1 MRVLVLLSVALS
13 LAAADSEFVV
23 DTDRPIPELLVDAE
37 FESELDL
44 AISATWDNVGL
55 RDIARRIS
63 DNRQIS
69 ILLDRRLD
77 PSREVPFE
85 VNNETVLDVLQ
96 QIAAKVSARC
106 SVVSSTVYLGP
117 PESAARLR
125 TLIALRTGELFD
137 KSLMVPPGRRF
148 ELDARQTLHWN
159 DLDRP
164 ADLIRTIA
172 KAYELEVEGLEE
184 VAHDLWAGATLPAVS
199 AVEALSMI
207 LIQFDLTF
215 GWTEG
220 AAGIRIVPVPEE
232 VYLERTYSTR
242 GMPPAKAA
250 EKLAARVPDLQIEP
264 QRDKLL
270 VRGTLEQQEAVD
282 RLLNPKRRTAATDEP
297 DGPVP
302 LSQQEFTLRVQAVR
316 ARALFRKLEESGVEL
331 EYDADELDAAG
342 VNLDQRIDMDVT
354 KVTAD
359 EFFQAICEP
368 LRLKFTIDGAAVTLE
383 PK

>member
-1 MRVLVLLSVALS
+1 MRVLVLLSVVLS
-13 LAAADSEFVV
+13 LASADSEFVV
-23 DTDRPIPELLVDAE
+23 DADRPIPELLVDEE

-55 RDIARRIS
+55 RDIARRIGE
-63 DNRQIS
+63 NRQIS

-96 QIAAKVSARC
+96 QIAAKVAARC

-172 KAYELEVEGLEE
+172 KAYGLEVAGLEQ
-184 VAHDLWAGATLPAVS
+184 VPHDLWAGATLPAVS
-199 AVEALSMI
+199 AAEALSVI
-207 LIQFDLTF
+207 LTQFDLTF
-215 GWTEG
+215 AWTEG
-220 AAGIRIVPVPEE
+220 AAGIRIVPIPEE

-242 GMPPAKAA
+242 GLPPAKAA

-282 RLLNPKRRTAATDEP
+282 RLLNPKRQTAATDEP

-331 EYDADELDAAG
+331 DYDADVLDAAG
-342 VNLDQRIDMDVT
+342 IDLDQRIDMDVT
-354 KVTAD
+354 KVTAE

-368 LRLKFTIDGAAVTLE
+368 LGLKFTIDGAAVTLE